1 MFSNFKC
8 AVHTILASYYVDCF
22 GPVGPQRTCP
32 QVQGLAG
39 SVTQGVWEL
48 GDIGRD
54 WESRRAGIPERTRA
68 HSFFRGRRSGTKW
81 NMGFFCVEAPCAS
94 RARAGLEYVS
104 IILCQTQKISPGPG
118 VRLICSCL
126 IFGSCFILCVARV
139 GLRIGTGF
147 LFVPDF
153 QDNLSPTKRFRY
165 NTTCLL
171 RMTYIS

>member
-1 MFSNFKC
+1 MVFGWFDFS
-8 AVHTILASYYVDCF
+8 
-22 GPVGPQRTCP
+22 GPHRTCP
-32 QVQGLAG
+32 QVQGLVG
-39 SVTQGVWEL
+39 SVTQGVSGL
-48 GDIGRD
+48 GDIGRGWD
-54 WESRRAGIPERTRA
+54 PKRAGRTLAQSRR
-68 HSFFRGRRSGTKW
+68 SRGGSGGKW

-139 GLRIGTGF
+139 GLRIGPGF

-153 QDNLSPTKRFRY
+153 QDNPSPTKKFRY

-171 RMTYIS
+171 RTTYKS